1 MPEAKQFM
9 CRDLVENIIDY
20 IDKELDYETLKELEK
35 HLDVCPECEAFVRTY
50 RKMLELAGNLR
61 KRSFVPP
68 EVRDRLRKFL
78 KSYMK
83 RS

>member
-1 MPEAKQFM
+1 MPEIQTFM
-9 CRDLVENIIDY
+9 CKDTVENIIDY

-35 HLDVCPECEAFVRTY
+35 HLDICPECEAFVRTY
-50 RKMLELAGNLR
+50 RKMLELAGGLR

-68 EVRDRLRKFL
+68 EVRDRLRKLL
-78 KSYMK
+78 KSYVR